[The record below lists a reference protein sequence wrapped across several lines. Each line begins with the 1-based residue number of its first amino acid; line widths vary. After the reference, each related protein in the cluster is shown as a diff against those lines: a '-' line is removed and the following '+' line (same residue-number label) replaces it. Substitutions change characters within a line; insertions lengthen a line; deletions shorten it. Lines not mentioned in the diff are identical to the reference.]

1 MNLTYDPDSWPF
13 AERGTKE
20 LKLRCMRI
28 VGSAKW
34 KNVEHYGRACAADMD
49 YAALPDSLPD
59 SPWDERNMP
68 GLRAGVKKEEPVG
81 GAKAEL

>member
-1 MNLTYDPDSWPF
+1 MNITFDPESWPF
-13 AERGTKE
+13 AERDIKE

-28 VGSAKW
+28 VGSTKW

-49 YAALPDSLPD
+49 YAALPKGLPD
-59 SPWDERNMP
+59 SPWDDRSKP
-68 GLRAGVKKEEPVG
+68 RRKKGVKKDMPEG